1 MTAKLV
7 PTTATTAP
15 EATKPLLAALKQ
27 GLGMVPN
34 LYATIGHS
42 PASLGGLL
50 GWDKGLGEAGNLSRR
65 ELEQLNLHISELN
78 GCGYCLAAHAALG
91 KLTGLSPDEI
101 DQARLGQGA
110 TPREQALLA
119 LARRVVRSGGGR
131 SGTELAAAR
140 EAGVSDAAIV
150 DVIAVVALKTFTN
163 AVALVAHT
171 DLDFPRTPRMPS
183 E

>member
-7 PTTATTAP
+7 PTTAVTAP
-15 EATKPLLAALKQ
+15 EATRPLLAALKQ

-42 PASLGGLL
+42 SGTLASLLA
-50 GWDKGLGEAGNLSRR
+50 WDRALTDAGNLSKR

-78 GCGYCLAAHAALG
+78 GCGYCLAAHTALG
-91 KLTGLSPDEI
+91 KLAGLSPEEI
-101 DQARLGQGA
+101 DQARLGMAA

-119 LARRVVRSGGGR
+119 LARRVVRTGGGR
-131 SGTELAAAR
+131 TGTEFAAAK
-140 EAGVSDAAIV
+140 EAGISDAAII

-163 AVALVAHT
+163 AVALVANT
-171 DLDFPRTPRMPS
+171 DIDFPRTARMPS